1 MVSSL
6 SLFLGTVAEALKGP
20 LEVLKRTPFGKKSFL
35 KFTLH
40 YKNCPGPYLA
50 TVQFIWVIRLQVNFH
65 SVHCSELDFHKGKTK
80 MDLLHEGFSCVPYPR
95 WFCKLSH
102 LDFQTMVNISKNVA
116 SHFWSQF
123 IPRMLCDRDIILLQK
138 SNSR

>member
-1 MVSSL
+1 MSSL

-102 LDFQTMVNISKNVA
+102 LDFPVTSYSYLDYPVTSAFLSFRFSICCGS
-116 SHFWSQF
+116 SL
-123 IPRMLCDRDIILLQK
+123 I
-138 SNSR
+138 